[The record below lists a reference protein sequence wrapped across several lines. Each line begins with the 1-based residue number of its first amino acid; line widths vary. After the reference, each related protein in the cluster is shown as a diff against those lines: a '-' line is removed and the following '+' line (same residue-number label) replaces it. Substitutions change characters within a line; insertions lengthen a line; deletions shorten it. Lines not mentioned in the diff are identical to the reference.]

1 MNCHYYVKSTL
12 VIEYIDKIT
21 SYISI
26 ISTDIKINKGYIYY
40 TDDYDS
46 DDDEETIAE
55 KIDLEIEKKIK
66 LNTFNKMLYEN
77 SSWIKESYRKKYEG
91 YLLREFPE
99 ISRFLKIYK
108 KVTASKRN

>member
-12 VIEYIDKIT
+12 VIEYIDKNT
-21 SYISI
+21 SCISI
-26 ISTDIKINKGYIYY
+26 ISTDININKRYIYY

-55 KIDLEIEKKIK
+55 KIDIEIEKKIK
-66 LNTFNKMLYEN
+66 LNTYNKILFEN
-77 SSWIKESYRKKYEG
+77 TIWVKDSYKKKYEN